1 MTDDDGMGAGTAEA
15 RASRWRIA
23 LAALAVL
30 GVALACGHAVYRGDR
45 APPEGQRVTDG
56 DAGAGETAERPWVVD
71 AGRALADLD
80 AGALLLDA
88 RAAEQYAAGHVAGA
102 VPVPW
107 QLFSAEGDV
116 ERGRLH
122 PDDAVLQAAVDGLG
136 VRGDTPVR
144 VVGDPVLGWGE
155 DGRIVWTLRTLGHT
169 DVALV
174 DGGHAA
180 LVSAGAAV
188 DGQAVRPPTGDFVI
202 ERRDDWSIETAEL
215 RELLADG
222 AVERGEVVLIDAREA
237 REYAGETPYG
247 ESRGGHV
254 PGAVHLHYRALL
266 TAQGFLRPIEA
277 LRTIL
282 DGRGARPEVPVVV
295 YCTGGVRSGWFV
307 AALTALGHADV
318 RNYPGSMWAWAA
330 GPADAFPLETD

>member
-1 MTDDDGMGAGTAEA
+1 MGLGL
-15 RASRWRIA
+15 I
-23 LAALAVL
+23 

-56 DAGAGETAERPWVVD
+56 DGGLDPSAAPWVVD
-71 AGRALADLD
+71 AQRALVDVGE
-80 AGALLLDA
+80 GALLLDA
-88 RAAEQYAAGHVAGA
+88 RAADQYAAGHVEGA
-102 VPVPW
+102 VAVQW
-107 QLFSAEGDV
+107 QLFSAEGDI

-155 DGRIVWTLRTLGHT
+155 DGRIVWMLRTLGHD

-180 LVSAGAAV
+180 LAAAGAAV
-188 DGQAVRPPTGDFVI
+188 VTAVAPAPTADFTI
-202 ERRDDWSIETAEL
+202 QRRDDWSIETPAL
-215 RELLADG
+215 RALVADG
-222 AVERGEVVLIDAREA
+222 AVQRGDVVLIDAREA

-247 ESRGGHV
+247 ERRGGHV
-254 PGAVHLHYRALL
+254 PGAAHLHYRDLL
-266 TAQGFLRPIEA
+266 TPQGFLRPVAELQSLLA
-277 LRTIL
+277 E
-282 DGRGARPEVPVVV
+282 RGAQPAAPIVV

-307 AALTALGHADV
+307 AALSALGYADV

-330 GPADAFPLETD
+330 GPPEAFPLETD